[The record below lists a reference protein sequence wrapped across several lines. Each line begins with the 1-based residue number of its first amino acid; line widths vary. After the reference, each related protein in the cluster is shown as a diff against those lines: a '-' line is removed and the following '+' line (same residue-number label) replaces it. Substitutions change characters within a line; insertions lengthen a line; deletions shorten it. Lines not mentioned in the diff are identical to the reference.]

1 MNSDFVFN
9 RMLDVI
15 ENDIVPLTRQG
26 VAEGHKVFGAAV
38 LLKKDLSLVLA
49 GTNHELEC
57 PLWHGEVYTIK
68 EFYRMES
75 RPDPSD
81 CLFLSTHE
89 PCSMCLSS
97 IAWAG
102 FPEFYFLFSYEDTK
116 DSFAIPHDIKMLK
129 EVFYCDAPSRE
140 NSFYRAHPLLEMIPS
155 LSDRAT
161 AEERVARIQRE
172 YNSLSLAYQSQKE
185 LNSIPLK

>member
-15 ENDIVPLTRQG
+15 ENDIVPLTREG

-68 EFYRMES
+68 EFYRMEN

-81 CLFLSTHE
+81 CVFLSTHE

-140 NSFYRAHPLLEMIPS
+140 NSFYKAHPLMEMIPS
-155 LSDRAT
+155 LSDRAM

-172 YNSLSLAYQSQKE
+172 YDTLSLAYQSQKE
-185 LNSIPLK
+185 SNSIPLK

>member
-1 MNSDFVFN
+1 MSSDFVFN

-15 ENDIVPLTRQG
+15 EGDIVPLTRQG
-26 VAEGHKVFGAAV
+26 VADGHKVFGAAV

-68 EFYRMES
+68 EFYRMTDH
-75 RPDPSD
+75 PNPSE
-81 CLFLSTHE
+81 CVFLSTHE

-102 FPEFYFLFSYEDTK
+102 FPEFYFLFSYDDTK
-116 DSFAIPHDIKMLK
+116 DSFAIPHDIRMLK
-129 EVFYCDAPSRE
+129 EVFFCDAPSRE
-140 NSFYRAHPLLEMIPS
+140 NSFYRAHPIMEMIPS
-155 LSDRAT
+155 LSDRGL
-161 AEERVARIQRE
+161 AEERIARIQRE
-172 YNSLSLAYQSQKE
+172 YDALSLAYQSQKE
-185 LNSIPLK
+185 FNSIPLK

>member
-68 EFYRMES
+68 EFYRMEN

-81 CLFLSTHE
+81 CVFLSTHE

-140 NSFYRAHPLLEMIPS
+140 NSFYRAHPLVEIIPS
-155 LSDRAT
+155 LSDRAM

-172 YNSLSLAYQSQKE
+172 YDSLSLAYQSQKE
-185 LNSIPLK
+185 SNSIPLK

>member
-1 MNSDFVFN
+1 MTLDAVFN

-15 ENDIVPLTRQG
+15 ENNIVPITRQG
-26 VAEGHKVFGAAV
+26 VADGHKVFGAAV

-68 EFYRMES
+68 EFYRMEN
-75 RPDPSD
+75 RPDPAD
-81 CLFLSTHE
+81 CVFLSTHE

-116 DSFAIPHDIKMLK
+116 DSFSIPHDIKMIK
-129 EVFYCDAPSRE
+129 EVFLCDAPSRE
-140 NSFYRAHPLLEMIPS
+140 NSFYKAHPLVEMIPS
-155 LSDRAT
+155 LSDPEGAK
-161 AEERVARIQRE
+161 ERIAKIQDEYDELSRTYQAR
-172 YNSLSLAYQSQKE
+172 KDD
-185 LNSIPLK
+185 NSIPLK

>member
-68 EFYRMES
+68 EFYRMEN

-81 CLFLSTHE
+81 CVFLSTHE

-140 NSFYRAHPLLEMIPS
+140 NSFYRAHPLVEMIPS
-155 LSDRAT
+155 LSDRAM

-172 YNSLSLAYQSQKE
+172 YDSLSLAYQSQKE
-185 LNSIPLK
+185 SNSIPLK

>member
-68 EFYRMES
+68 EFYRMEN
-75 RPDPSD
+75 RPNPSD
-81 CLFLSTHE
+81 CVFLSTHE

-140 NSFYRAHPLLEMIPS
+140 NSFYRAYPLMEMIPS
-155 LSDRAT
+155 LSDRAM
-161 AEERVARIQRE
+161 AEERVVRIQRE
-172 YNSLSLAYQSQKE
+172 YDSLSLAYQSQKE
-185 LNSIPLK
+185 SNSIPLK